1 MAFTVLQGN
10 PMYLGSLTPYLVIPV
25 FFLIIQKCFIKH
37 EEPFLE
43 NIFVEEYLDYKGW
56 SEVGFNTKNPQ

>member
-1 MAFTVLQGN
+1 
-10 PMYLGSLTPYLVIPV
+10 MYLGSLTPYLVIPV

-56 SEVGFNTKNPQ
+56 VRRWL